1 MDPIHMATETTVFKF
16 SISNTFEEWV
26 KIFDSKETQEFHKSV
41 GIKPLFRGKNISNPQ
56 EVIVIHQAEEG
67 IIKHVFSDPSTIKNI
82 EKSGHIYSSTK
93 TTSWY
98 SE

>member
-1 MDPIHMATETTVFKF
+1 MATETTVFTFK
-16 SISNTFEEWV
+16 ISNSFEEWV
-26 KIFDSKETQEFHKSV
+26 KIFDSKEIDEFHKNFR
-41 GIKPLFRGKNISNPQ
+41 IKPIYRGKSISDPQ
-56 EVIVIHQAEEG
+56 SVIVIHQAEEG
-67 IIKHVFSDPSTIKNI
+67 IVKHVFSDPETIKNI

>member
-1 MDPIHMATETTVFKF
+1 MSTETTVFTF
-16 SISNTFEEWV
+16 RISNTFEEWV
-26 KIFDSKETQEFHKSV
+26 KVFDSKEIDEFHKNV
-41 GIKPLFRGKNISNPQ
+41 GIKPIYRGKSITDPQ

-67 IIKHVFSDPSTIKNI
+67 VVKHVFSNPETIKNI
-82 EKSGHIYSSTK
+82 ENSGHIYSTTK

>member
-1 MDPIHMATETTVFKF
+1 MATETTVFTFK
-16 SISNTFEEWV
+16 ISNSFEEWV
-26 KIFDSKETQEFHKSV
+26 KIFDSKEIDEFHKNFR
-41 GIKPLFRGKNISNPQ
+41 IKPIYRGKSISDPQ
-56 EVIVIHQAEEG
+56 LVIVIHQAEEG
-67 IIKHVFSDPSTIKNI
+67 IVKHVFSDPETIKNI

>member
-1 MDPIHMATETTVFKF
+1 MSTETTVFTF
-16 SISNTFEEWV
+16 RISNTFEEWV
-26 KIFDSKETQEFHKSV
+26 KVFDSKEIDEFHKNV
-41 GIKPLFRGKNISNPQ
+41 GIKPIYRGKSITDPQ

-67 IIKHVFSDPSTIKNI
+67 VVKHVFSDPETIKNI
-82 EKSGHIYSSTK
+82 ENSGHIYSTTK